1 MFMRLV
7 KKKSIFVWIL
17 TIVLIMGMTHLPQ
30 FTMEVKAVEDE
41 TKYSSGHFYYHS
53 HDGYVSICGYLGRE
67 TEIVIPST
75 MSGRPVAEIESG
87 AFNGCNSIEVITI
100 PDTVVLVYDDSFTG
114 AASLK
119 KIISNTSGVT
129 IVAAPGVEIV
139 YAGEQT
145 VTPDPTATPSPTATQ
160 VPTATATPSPTAT
173 VVPTA
178 TATPAPSATVT
189 PRPTATVTP
198 VPTATATPRPTATAT
213 PIPTATAIPRPTA
226 TVTPIPTA
234 TATPRP
240 TATVTPVPTATATPR
255 PTATTTP
262 VPTAT
267 ATVTPIPTAMTTP
280 VPTAIETPSP
290 TATVNPGPIVT
301 DTPVIIMTETPAPTA
316 IVSQVPTVS
325 TTPVPSNTPVPNATI
340 IPEPVVTPQITKT
353 VSVNSQVITENGD
366 KVKITGKIYKSGK
379 ISLNVT
385 VIDKNGKSQKIKYK
399 NATDNSTSL
408 MLTSFKTSLTK
419 VVISSQIQIEG
430 QTFKITAIGGGA
442 FSGNKKL
449 KTIEIGNNIT
459 EIAEGAFDGIRSDV
473 TFRLKMTKK
482 QYKTM
487 KSLLKKSGLPK
498 TVKFKRVKP

>member
-1 MFMRLV
+1 MNVLKKY
-7 KKKSIFVWIL
+7 KKKSIFAWIL

-145 VTPDPTATPSPTATQ
+145 VTPDPTATPSPTTTQ
-160 VPTATATPSPTAT
+160 VPTTTATPSPTAT
-173 VVPTA
+173 QV
-178 TATPAPSATVT
+178 
-189 PRPTATVTP
+189 
-198 VPTATATPRPTATAT
+198 
-213 PIPTATAIPRPTA
+213 
-226 TVTPIPTA
+226 PTA

-255 PTATTTP
+255 PTATATPVPTATVTPRPTATVTPVPTATVTPMPTATTTP
-262 VPTAT
+262 VPTA
-267 ATVTPIPTAMTTP
+267 V
-280 VPTAIETPSP
+280 ETPSP
-290 TATVNPGPIVT
+290 TVTVNPGPVVT
-301 DTPVIIMTETPAPTA
+301 DTPVIIVTETPAPTA
-316 IVSQVPTVS
+316 TVSQVPTVS
-325 TTPVPSNTPVPNATI
+325 TTPVSSNTPVPTATI
-340 IPEPVVTPQITKT
+340 IPELVVTPQITKT

-408 MLTSFKTSLTK
+408 MLTSFKTNLTK
-419 VVISSQIQIEG
+419 VVIPSQIQIEG
-430 QTFKITAIGGGA
+430 QTFKITAIGEGA

-449 KTIEIGNNIT
+449 KTIEIGSNIT
-459 EIAEGAFDGIRSDV
+459 EIADGAFNGIRSDA

>member
-1 MFMRLV
+1 MNVLKKY
-7 KKKSIFVWIL
+7 KKKSIFAWIL
-17 TIVLIMGMTHLPQ
+17 TIVLIMCMTHLPQ
-30 FTMEVKAVEDE
+30 FATEVKAVEDE

-145 VTPDPTATPSPTATQ
+145 VTPDPTATPCPTATH

-173 VVPTA
+173 QV
-178 TATPAPSATVT
+178 
-189 PRPTATVTP
+189 
-198 VPTATATPRPTATAT
+198 
-213 PIPTATAIPRPTA
+213 
-226 TVTPIPTA
+226 PTA

-255 PTATTTP
+255 PTATVTPVPTTTATPRPTATATP

-267 ATVTPIPTAMTTP
+267 VTPRPTATVTPVPTATVTPMPTTTTTP
-280 VPTAIETPSP
+280 IPTAIETPSP
-290 TATVNPGPIVT
+290 TVTVNPGPVVT

-325 TTPVPSNTPVPNATI
+325 TTPVPSNTPVPTATI
-340 IPEPVVTPQITKT
+340 IPDPVVTPQITKT

-385 VIDKNGKSQKIKYK
+385 MIDKNGKSQKIKYK
-399 NATDNSTSL
+399 NATDSSTNL
-408 MLTSFKTSLTK
+408 ELTSFKTSISK
-419 VVISSQIQIEG
+419 VVIPTQIQIEG
-430 QTFKITAIGGGA
+430 QTFKITAIGAGA
-442 FSGNKKL
+442 FSGSKKL
-449 KTIEIGNNIT
+449 KSIEIGSNII
-459 EIAEGAFDGIRSDV
+459 EIAEGAFDGVRSDA

-487 KSLLKKSGLPK
+487 KSLIKKSGLPK

>member
-1 MFMRLV
+1 MNVL
-7 KKKSIFVWIL
+7 KKYKNKSIFAWIL

-145 VTPDPTATPSPTATQ
+145 VTPDPTTTPSPTATQ
-160 VPTATATPSPTAT
+160 VPTATATPSTTAT
-173 VVPTA
+173 QV
-178 TATPAPSATVT
+178 
-189 PRPTATVTP
+189 
-198 VPTATATPRPTATAT
+198 
-213 PIPTATAIPRPTA
+213 
-226 TVTPIPTA
+226 PTA

-240 TATVTPVPTATATPR
+240 TATVTPVPTATVTPM
-255 PTATTTP
+255 PTTTTTP
-262 VPTAT
+262 
-267 ATVTPIPTAMTTP
+267 I
-280 VPTAIETPSP
+280 PTAIETPSP
-290 TATVNPGPIVT
+290 TVTVNPGPVVT
-301 DTPVIIMTETPAPTA
+301 DTPVIIVTETPAPTA
-316 IVSQVPTVS
+316 TVSQVPTVS
-325 TTPVPSNTPVPNATI
+325 TTPVPTSNTPVPTATI
-340 IPEPVVTPQITKT
+340 IPDPVVTPQITKT

-399 NATDNSTSL
+399 NVTDSSTNL
-408 MLTSFKTSLTK
+408 VLTSFKTSLLK
-419 VVISSQIQIEG
+419 VVIPTQIQIEG
-430 QTFKITAIGGGA
+430 QTFKITAIGAGA
-442 FSGNKKL
+442 FSGSKKL
-449 KTIEIGNNIT
+449 KSIEIGSNIT
-459 EIAEGAFDGIRSDV
+459 EIAEGAFDGIRSDA

>member
-1 MFMRLV
+1 MNVL
-7 KKKSIFVWIL
+7 KKYKNKSIFAWIL

-160 VPTATATPSPTAT
+160 VPTTTATPSPTATQVPTATATPSPTAT
-173 VVPTA
+173 QV
-178 TATPAPSATVT
+178 
-189 PRPTATVTP
+189 
-198 VPTATATPRPTATAT
+198 
-213 PIPTATAIPRPTA
+213 
-226 TVTPIPTA
+226 PTA

-255 PTATTTP
+255 PTATVTP

-267 ATVTPIPTAMTTP
+267 ATLRPTATVTPVPTVTATPRPTATVTPVPTATVTPMPTATTTP
-280 VPTAIETPSP
+280 VPTAIETPGP
-290 TATVNPGPIVT
+290 TATINPGPIVT
-301 DTPVIIMTETPAPTA
+301 DTPVIIVTETPAPTA
-316 IVSQVPTVS
+316 TVSQVPTVS
-325 TTPVPSNTPVPNATI
+325 TTPVPTSNTPVPTATI
-340 IPEPVVTPQITKT
+340 IPDPVVTPQITKT

-399 NATDNSTSL
+399 NVTDSSTNL
-408 MLTSFKTSLTK
+408 VLTSFKTSLSK
-419 VVISSQIQIEG
+419 VVIPTQIQIEG
-430 QTFKITAIGGGA
+430 QTFKITAIGAGA
-442 FSGNKKL
+442 FSGSKKL
-449 KTIEIGNNIT
+449 KSIEIGSNIT
-459 EIAEGAFDGIRSDV
+459 EIAEGAFDGIRSDA

>member
-1 MFMRLV
+1 MNVLKKY
-7 KKKSIFVWIL
+7 KKKSIFAWIL
-17 TIVLIMGMTHLPQ
+17 TIVLIMCMTHLPQ
-30 FTMEVKAVEDE
+30 FATEVKAVEDE

-145 VTPDPTATPSPTATQ
+145 VTPDPTATPCPTATH

-173 VVPTA
+173 QV
-178 TATPAPSATVT
+178 
-189 PRPTATVTP
+189 
-198 VPTATATPRPTATAT
+198 
-213 PIPTATAIPRPTA
+213 
-226 TVTPIPTA
+226 PTA

-255 PTATTTP
+255 PTATVTP

-267 ATVTPIPTAMTTP
+267 ATPRPTATVTPVPTTTATPRPTATATPVPTATVTPRPTATVTPVPTATVTPMPTTTTTP

-301 DTPVIIMTETPAPTA
+301 DTPV
-316 IVSQVPTVS
+316 PTV
-325 TTPVPSNTPVPNATI
+325 TT
-340 IPEPVVTPQITKT
+340 IPDPVVTPQITKT

-399 NATDNSTSL
+399 NATDSSTNL
-408 MLTSFKTSLTK
+408 VLTSFKTSLSK
-419 VVISSQIQIEG
+419 VVIPTQIQIEG
-430 QTFKITAIGGGA
+430 QTFKITAIGAGA
-442 FSGNKKL
+442 FSGSKKL
-449 KTIEIGNNIT
+449 KSIEIGSNII
-459 EIAEGAFDGIRSDV
+459 EIAEGAFDGVRSDA

-487 KSLLKKSGLPK
+487 KSLIKKSGLPK

>member
-1 MFMRLV
+1 MNVLKKY
-7 KKKSIFVWIL
+7 KKKSIFAWIL

-145 VTPDPTATPSPTATQ
+145 VTPNPTATPSPTATQ
-160 VPTATATPSPTAT
+160 V
-173 VVPTA
+173 
-178 TATPAPSATVT
+178 
-189 PRPTATVTP
+189 
-198 VPTATATPRPTATAT
+198 
-213 PIPTATAIPRPTA
+213 
-226 TVTPIPTA
+226 PTA

-255 PTATTTP
+255 PTATATP

-267 ATVTPIPTAMTTP
+267 VTPRPTAIVTPVPTATVTPMPTTTTTP
-280 VPTAIETPSP
+280 IPTAIETPSP
-290 TATVNPGPIVT
+290 TVTVNPGPVVT
-301 DTPVIIMTETPAPTA
+301 DTPVIIVTETPAPTA
-316 IVSQVPTVS
+316 TVSQVPTVS
-325 TTPVPSNTPVPNATI
+325 TTPVPSNTPVPTATI
-340 IPEPVVTPQITKT
+340 IPDPVVTPQITKT
-353 VSVNSQVITENGD
+353 VSVNSQVITKNGD

-399 NATDNSTSL
+399 NVTDSSINL
-408 MLTSFKTSLTK
+408 VLTSFKTSLSK
-419 VVISSQIQIEG
+419 VVIPTQIQIEG
-430 QTFKITAIGGGA
+430 QTFKITAIGAGA
-442 FSGNKKL
+442 FSGSKKL
-449 KTIEIGNNIT
+449 KSIEIGSNIT
-459 EIAEGAFDGIRSDV
+459 EIAEGAFDGVRSDA

-487 KSLLKKSGLPK
+487 KSLIKKSGLPK